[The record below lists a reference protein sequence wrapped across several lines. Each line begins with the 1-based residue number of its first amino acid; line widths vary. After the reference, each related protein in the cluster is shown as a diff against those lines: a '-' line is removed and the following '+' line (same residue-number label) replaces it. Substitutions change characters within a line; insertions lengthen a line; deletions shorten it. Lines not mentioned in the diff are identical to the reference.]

1 MKSNRVSVYNT
12 TIRRKRKK
20 LEKIALQKN
29 GVSLTL
35 YKNLMKHP
43 EYLPDLYTVLC

>member
-1 MKSNRVSVYNT
+1 MEEKENW
-12 TIRRKRKK
+12 RKLHFRKK
-20 LEKIALQKN
+20 
-29 GVSLTL
+29 GVSLTP